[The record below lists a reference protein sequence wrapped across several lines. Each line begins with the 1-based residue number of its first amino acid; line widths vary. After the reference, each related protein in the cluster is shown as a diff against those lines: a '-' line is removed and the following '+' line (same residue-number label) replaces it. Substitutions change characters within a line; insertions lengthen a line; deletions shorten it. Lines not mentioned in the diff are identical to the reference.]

1 MAAMMIVFVRGER
14 DDDAGHGAAVVP
26 RGVHTVAEQQ
36 LIEQQGTRLWG
47 AADPFVLAWGSAAVG
62 CRR

>member
-14 DDDAGHGAAVVP
+14 DSAAGRGAAVVP

-36 LIEQQGTRLWG
+36 LFEQQGTLLWG
-47 AADPFVLAWGSAAVG
+47 AADPFVLAWGSAAAG
-62 CRR
+62 RHR